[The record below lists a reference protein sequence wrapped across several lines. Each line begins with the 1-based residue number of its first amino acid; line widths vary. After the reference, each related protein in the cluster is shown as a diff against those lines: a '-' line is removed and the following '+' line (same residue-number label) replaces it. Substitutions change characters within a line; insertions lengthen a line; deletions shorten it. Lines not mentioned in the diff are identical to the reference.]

1 MVACPMLFRRQRGSE
16 LESAHRAL
24 AEGRYEAALTVLH
37 NALQSAARRP
47 AGRSSQGQYW
57 LQLAALYALYGED
70 GLENGQPALRS
81 AIAAEP
87 TLASSQL
94 YRALFW
100 EFAAYRG
107 GSVGDVK
114 RGLKDLP
121 DDAEPI
127 AAYHAASALFVVD
140 APKSSARRLSAI
152 PDGALPVYLDWRRWS
167 LLGQCRE
174 SMSEWED
181 AAEAFARAVDRAPE
195 SERGPERLSHAGALI
210 ELGETES
217 ALNVL
222 AAVDE
227 RLLHRDELAV
237 HRYLLG
243 RAHLE
248 LGNPNQALALLTEA
262 SAVTD
267 EGGPNDAAYS
277 VVFATAQALAALG
290 RHQEALVAFEKALAA
305 APVEHRADT
314 QHEAAYALIECDR
327 LPQAEELL
335 SDVVSDPS
343 YPHRADALAD
353 LADVKLR
360 GGEYEAART
369 VAEQALELGSTAP
382 ACLTLGSVAF
392 EYYLLDEAAGW
403 FEQAVSASQPG
414 DPLWTSAHQMLA
426 DVYAQK
432 GDEHAARVLMHAKAA
447 LEYTPQGSEWY
458 LPLARHVENAKARL
472 GGFDRP
478 LN

>member
-1 MVACPMLFRRQRGSE
+1 MLFRRHRVSE

-24 AEGRYEAALTVLH
+24 AEGRYEAALAVLQ

-47 AGRSSQGQYW
+47 AGRASQGQYW

-87 TLASSQL
+87 TLAASHL
-94 YRALFW
+94 YQALFW
-100 EFAAYRG
+100 EFAAYKG

-121 DDAEPI
+121 DDADPV
-127 AAYHAASALFVVD
+127 AAYHAASALFAVD
-140 APKSSARRLSAI
+140 APKSSARRLAGI
-152 PDGALPVYLDWRRWS
+152 PEGALPTHLDWRRWS

-174 SMSEWED
+174 AMSEWED
-181 AAEAFARAVDRAPE
+181 AAAAFARAVVLAPE
-195 SERGPERLSHAGALI
+195 AERGPERLSHAGALI
-210 ELGETES
+210 ELGATDE
-217 ALNVL
+217 ALAVL
-222 AAVDE
+222 AEVDE
-227 RLLHRDELAV
+227 APLHEDELAV

-262 SAVTD
+262 AACTVD
-267 EGGPNDAAYS
+267 ADGPGRREADYS

-290 RHQEALVAFEKALAA
+290 RQQEAMLAFERALAA
-305 APVEHRADT
+305 SPVEHRAYT
-314 QHEAAYALIECDR
+314 QHEAAYAAIECDR
-327 LPQAEELL
+327 LAQAEELL
-335 SDVVSDPS
+335 TDVVSDPS

-360 GGEYEAART
+360 GGEYEQAQT
-369 VAEQALELGSTAP
+369 VAEQALELGATAP

-392 EYYLLDEAAGW
+392 EYFALDEAASW
-403 FEQAVSASQPG
+403 FEQVVSASHPG

-432 GDEHAARVLMHAKAA
+432 GDEYVSRVLIHAKAA
-447 LEYTPQGSEWY
+447 LDFTPPGSEWY
-458 LPLARHVENAKARL
+458 LPLARLVEGAKTRL

>member
-1 MVACPMLFRRQRGSE
+1 MVACGMLFRRHRGSE
-16 LESAHRAL
+16 LESAQRAL

-37 NALQSAARRP
+37 NALQLAARRP
-47 AGRSSQGQYW
+47 AGRASQGQYW

-94 YRALFW
+94 YQALFW

-121 DDAEPI
+121 EDADAD
-127 AAYHAASALFVVD
+127 AAYHAASALFAVD
-140 APKSSARRLSAI
+140 APKSAARRLAAI
-152 PDGALPVYLDWRRWS
+152 GEDALPAHLDWRRYS

-174 SMSEWED
+174 AMSEWEE
-181 AAEAFARAVDRAPE
+181 AAEAFAKAVELAPE
-195 SERGPERLSHAGALI
+195 AERGPERLSHAGALI
-210 ELGETES
+210 ELGLTE
-217 ALNVL
+217 AAIEVL
-222 AAVDE
+222 AAVEE
-227 RLLHRDELAV
+227 RPLQREELAV

-248 LGNPNQALALLTEA
+248 LGNPNQALGLLNEA
-262 SAVTD
+262 AAITG
-267 EGGPNDAAYS
+267 ENGPSDAAYS

-290 RHQEALVAFEKALAA
+290 RSKEALVAFQQALAV
-305 APVEHRADT
+305 APVEHRAYT
-314 QHEAAYALIECDR
+314 QHEAAYALIECDD
-327 LPQAEELL
+327 LAGAEELL

-360 GGEYEAART
+360 GGEYEAAKT

-403 FEQAVSASQPG
+403 FEQAVSASHGG
-414 DPLWTSAHQMLA
+414 DPLWVSAHQMLA

-432 GDEHAARVLMHAKAA
+432 GDEFASRLLLHAKAA
-447 LEYTPQGSEWY
+447 LEHTPPGSEWH
-458 LPLARHVENAKARL
+458 LPLSRHVERAKSKL